1 MRNEIIPNL
10 EVSPKVCF
18 ASPSKFI
25 LYSYNSLIH
34 ILKINVIYISFGES
48 FRYRD
53 INILFKPIIKNNH
66 EYNVVFIILTITFC
80 IKSGVG

>member
-25 LYSYNSLIH
+25 LDSYNSLIH
-34 ILKINVIYISFGES
+34 ILKINVVYISKIFEISKTESFEKIYISLE
-48 FRYRD
+48 
-53 INILFKPIIKNNH
+53 
-66 EYNVVFIILTITFC
+66 TITSLSSMLC
-80 IKSGVG
+80 AK